1 MQVFWLTATTV
12 FQVDM
17 KVPTGHVYSRHMT
30 EAWIMNSE
38 IGSSAAMITRVESDP
53 E

>member
-1 MQVFWLTATTV
+1 MQVFLITATAV
-12 FQVDM
+12 FHIDM

-30 EAWIMNSE
+30 EYITSSE
-38 IGSSAAMITRVESDP
+38 IGSSAAMTTRVESDP